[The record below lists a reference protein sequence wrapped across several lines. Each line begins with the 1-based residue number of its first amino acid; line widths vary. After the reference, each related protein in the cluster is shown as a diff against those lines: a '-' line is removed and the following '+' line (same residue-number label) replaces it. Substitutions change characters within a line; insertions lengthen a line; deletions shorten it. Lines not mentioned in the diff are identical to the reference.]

1 MKPKIKKEISII
13 NRKASFLYETIEEYE
28 AGIILFGTEIKS
40 IRAGGVSFSDSY
52 CYIKEGEI
60 FVKNLHIAEYK
71 NASFNQHEPKRDRKL
86 LLNKREIRKLK
97 EKMMEKGLTIV
108 PSKLFI
114 NARGLAKVVVVLA
127 KGKNLK
133 SKRDTLRERDLDREI
148 RDNS

>member
-1 MKPKIKKEISII
+1 MKAKVKKEINIR
-13 NRKASFLYETIEEYE
+13 NKKAGHEFIFIEEVV
-28 AGIILFGTEIKS
+28 AGIVLFGTEIKS

-52 CYIKEGEI
+52 CYIKENEM
-60 FVKNLHIAEYK
+60 FVKNLHISEYK
-71 NASFNQHEPKRDRKL
+71 NASFNQHDPKRDRKL
-86 LLNKREIRKLK
+86 LLTKREIRKLR
-97 EKMMEKGLTIV
+97 EKTMEKGLTIV

-114 NARGLAKVVVVLA
+114 NDRGLAKVVVVLC